1 MARGSRK
8 VRLSRAHG
16 PQPTRSGRSA
26 RVGAASL
33 FAGVALLVLA
43 GCGGSG
49 PAAGSPAGQTGSSVA
64 ATAGTG
70 TPLFTRSYAITHPS
84 EPNYLA
90 LFSGSTQGVAD
101 DG

>member
-1 MARGSRK
+1 MMARGSWK

-16 PQPTRSGRSA
+16 PLPTRSGLSA

-49 PAAGSPAGQTGSSVA
+49 PAAGSPAGRDRVVGSRDSRYGD
-64 ATAGTG
+64 TLG
-70 TPLFTRSYAITHPS
+70 
-84 EPNYLA
+84 
-90 LFSGSTQGVAD
+90 D
-101 DG
+101 